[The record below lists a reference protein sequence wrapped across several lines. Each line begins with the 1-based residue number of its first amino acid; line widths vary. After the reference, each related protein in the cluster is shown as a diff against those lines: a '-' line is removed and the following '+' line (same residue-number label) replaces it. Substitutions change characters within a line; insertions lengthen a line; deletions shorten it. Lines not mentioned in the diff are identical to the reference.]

1 MNYDVFISHA
11 SEDKEEVA
19 RPLAEALRSRGL
31 RVWFDEMEIKLGD
44 SLRRRIDDGLLN
56 SRFGLVVL
64 SHSFFA
70 KEWPKKELDAL
81 VAREDGSEK
90 VILPIWHGVSRQDIL
105 MYSVLLADKLAAPT
119 SKGVLHIVGA
129 SRDGEF
135 RSAALQRSMGK
146 DIHKLVVNFIDQIRS
161 DDDTGP
167 AEATGVRTGFTEL
180 DRQISG
186 LQPGALTLLAGQSR
200 TGKTTFIFEVA
211 QHVALVEG
219 LPVLLCASAAS
230 AKQST
235 DRLIAMLC
243 GIPVE
248 RLRAQS
254 LTAEE
259 WARVPEVLDRLG
271 KSPMLICDEPSMSVF
286 DLQEEARRRVKLW
299 GAIGVVLVDSMD
311 EIVDSQSADM
321 AVVCRELKRLAREL
335 NCPVLATSALSR
347 ALERRPDSR
356 PMLADLA
363 EVGSIEHFLDVVLF
377 AHLNA
382 TRGGRTNGD
391 TFEIIVAKQREGGPL
406 GTVELCFGPKGRL
419 KVNRPSEGP

>member
-119 SKGVLHIVGA
+119 SKGVLHIVDQIVRAVGA

-167 AEATGVRTGFTEL
+167 AEAT
-180 DRQISG
+180 
-186 LQPGALTLLAGQSR
+186 
-200 TGKTTFIFEVA
+200 
-211 QHVALVEG
+211 
-219 LPVLLCASAAS
+219 AARCINS
-230 AKQST
+230 
-235 DRLIAMLC
+235 
-243 GIPVE
+243 
-248 RLRAQS
+248 
-254 LTAEE
+254 
-259 WARVPEVLDRLG
+259 
-271 KSPMLICDEPSMSVF
+271 
-286 DLQEEARRRVKLW
+286 
-299 GAIGVVLVDSMD
+299 IGW
-311 EIVDSQSADM
+311 
-321 AVVCRELKRLAREL
+321 
-335 NCPVLATSALSR
+335 
-347 ALERRPDSR
+347 
-356 PMLADLA
+356 
-363 EVGSIEHFLDVVLF
+363 SI
-377 AHLNA
+377 
-382 TRGGRTNGD
+382 
-391 TFEIIVAKQREGGPL
+391 
-406 GTVELCFGPKGRL
+406 
-419 KVNRPSEGP
+419 